1 MWELSPRVLCLVSS
15 VSVRSTTSLC
25 LQRGDFS
32 FEVTVMNVPAALR
45 EQWLRYTVDTGRRL
59 LSL

>member
-1 MWELSPRVLCLVSS
+1 MQALKDIGYENDL
-15 VSVRSTTSLC
+15 
-25 LQRGDFS
+25 S

-45 EQWLRYTVDTGRRL
+45 QDWLRYTVTTGRRL